1 LAQAILA
8 QAILAQAILAQGG
21 DQALIE
27 HGSMPAPGRSCIVAA
42 MMADA

>member
-1 LAQAILA
+1 V
-8 QAILAQAILAQGG
+8 
-21 DQALIE
+21 QALIE

>member
-8 QAILAQAILAQGG
+8 QAILA
-21 DQALIE
+21 QALIE